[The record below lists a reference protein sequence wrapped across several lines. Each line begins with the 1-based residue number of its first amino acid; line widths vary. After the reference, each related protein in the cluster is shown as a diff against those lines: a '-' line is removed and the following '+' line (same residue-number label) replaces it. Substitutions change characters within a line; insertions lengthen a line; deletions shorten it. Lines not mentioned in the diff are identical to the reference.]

1 MTNDRSSMLG
11 ISAGCEYHVQIY
23 RGVRDFPWKI
33 QTSLIYI
40 VRLLKI
46 GIIPPCMYLEG
57 VMPLLILEDFFSVS
71 TIVGA
76 ISTETGQKNFIKLY
90 I

>member
-1 MTNDRSSMLG
+1 MLG

-40 VRLLKI
+40 VRLLNI

-57 VMPLLILEDFFSVS
+57 VMPLLILEDFLLLVLLLVQS
-71 TIVGA
+71 
-76 ISTETGQKNFIKLY
+76 QLKLVKRTS
-90 I
+90 

>member
-1 MTNDRSSMLG
+1 MLG

-57 VMPLLILEDFFSVS
+57 VMPLLILEDFLLLVLLLVQS
-71 TIVGA
+71 
-76 ISTETGQKNFIKLY
+76 QLKLVKRTS
-90 I
+90 

>member
-1 MTNDRSSMLG
+1 MLG

-57 VMPLLILEDFFSVS
+57 VMPLMILEDFLLLVLLLVQSHL
-71 TIVGA
+71 
-76 ISTETGQKNFIKLY
+76 KLVKRTS
-90 I
+90 

>member
-1 MTNDRSSMLG
+1 MLG
-11 ISAGCEYHVQIY
+11 ISAGCEYYVQIY

-57 VMPLLILEDFFSVS
+57 VMPLLILEDFLLLVLLLVQS
-71 TIVGA
+71 
-76 ISTETGQKNFIKLY
+76 QLKLVKRTS
-90 I
+90 

>member
-1 MTNDRSSMLG
+1 MLG

-46 GIIPPCMYLEG
+46 GIIPTCMYLEG
-57 VMPLLILEDFFSVS
+57 VMPLLILEDFLLLVLLLVQS
-71 TIVGA
+71 
-76 ISTETGQKNFIKLY
+76 QLKLVKRTS
-90 I
+90 

>member
-1 MTNDRSSMLG
+1 MLG

-40 VRLLKI
+40 IVRLLKI

-57 VMPLLILEDFFSVS
+57 VMPLLILEDFLLLVLLLVQS
-71 TIVGA
+71 
-76 ISTETGQKNFIKLY
+76 QLKLVKRTS
-90 I
+90 

>member
-1 MTNDRSSMLG
+1 MLG

-23 RGVRDFPWKI
+23 RGVRYFPWKI

-57 VMPLLILEDFFSVS
+57 VMPLLILEDFLLLVQS
-71 TIVGA
+71 
-76 ISTETGQKNFIKLY
+76 QLKLVKRTS
-90 I
+90 

>member
-1 MTNDRSSMLG
+1 MLG

-46 GIIPPCMYLEG
+46 GIIRPPCMYLEG
-57 VMPLLILEDFFSVS
+57 VMPLLILEDFLLLVLLLVQS
-71 TIVGA
+71 
-76 ISTETGQKNFIKLY
+76 QLKLVKRTS
-90 I
+90 

>member
-1 MTNDRSSMLG
+1 MLG

-57 VMPLLILEDFFSVS
+57 VMPLMILEDFLLLVLLLVQS
-71 TIVGA
+71 
-76 ISTETGQKNFIKLY
+76 QLKLVKRTS
-90 I
+90 

>member
-1 MTNDRSSMLG
+1 MLG

-57 VMPLLILEDFFSVS
+57 VIPLLILEDFLLLVLLLVQS
-71 TIVGA
+71 
-76 ISTETGQKNFIKLY
+76 QLKLVKRTS
-90 I
+90 